1 MHSGQ
6 MCQGKSDTAKQ
17 FKRYFVFNNSFR
29 KVLILLGM
37 IITYEVGFGIKM
49 YMKYFKY
56 NTLCY
61 RIITDSL
68 IPHVNVAAEDD
79 FNYFHIILPIL
90 IRPFRFLF

>member
-1 MHSGQ
+1 
-6 MCQGKSDTAKQ
+6 
-17 FKRYFVFNNSFR
+17 
-29 KVLILLGM
+29 M

-49 YMKYFKY
+49 YMKYFKC

-79 FNYFHIILPIL
+79 FNYFT
-90 IRPFRFLF
+90 

>member
-17 FKRYFVFNNSFR
+17 FKHYFVFNNSFW

-68 IPHVNVAAEDD
+68 IPHLSVAAEDD
-79 FNYFHIILPIL
+79 FNYFYIILPIL